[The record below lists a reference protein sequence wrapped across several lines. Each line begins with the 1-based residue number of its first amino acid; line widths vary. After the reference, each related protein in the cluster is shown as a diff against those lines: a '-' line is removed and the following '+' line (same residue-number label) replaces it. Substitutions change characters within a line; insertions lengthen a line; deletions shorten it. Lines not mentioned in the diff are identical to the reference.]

1 MKHVLKP
8 KTIGFFFVSISI
20 ERRLL
25 THETIM
31 MLAKTSSISVGEK
44 GEKYTLVG
52 RSRAGDGTCFA
63 LTELRVSSRIVIGVF
78 LFSVINP
85 SFMRLFFLILFT
97 IVDV

>member
-1 MKHVLKP
+1 MKHARIVL
-8 KTIGFFFVSISI
+8 FLVSFSI

-78 LFSVINP
+78 FVFSVINP

>member
-1 MKHVLKP
+1 MLAS
-8 KTIGFFFVSISI
+8 FYFWVSFPI

-78 LFSVINP
+78 FVFSVINP